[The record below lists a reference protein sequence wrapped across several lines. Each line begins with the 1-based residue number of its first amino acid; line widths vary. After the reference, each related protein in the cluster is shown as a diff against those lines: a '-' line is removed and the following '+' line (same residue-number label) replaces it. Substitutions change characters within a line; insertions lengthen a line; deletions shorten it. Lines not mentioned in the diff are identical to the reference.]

1 MKTVKGLS
9 QELTELRVIHDVVT
23 AYQEIAANHMQE
35 IREQVLTK
43 RDFFVDVNDIYQ
55 EVIRS
60 YRRDIAKLAKKEQQ
74 KASESLSLI
83 KRNGKTVFVFLS
95 ANTGLYGSIIR
106 NTFNLF
112 LADMKATSPAPDV
125 VIMGTLG
132 KELYESAK
140 PEKEATY
147 FTLSD
152 SVVEQKELEKCIS
165 FLLQYEK
172 IYIYHG
178 QFQSVV
184 VQSPMKANLSGTTEE
199 TTEHPEMKPSKHYFF
214 EPSLKNIVTFFE
226 TEIFSVLMEQT
237 VYESA
242 LAKFASRMVAL
253 EQAVEK
259 VKEQVGHTERESLR
273 LKHFIQNKKQ
283 LNALVGMKMMR
294 GAR

>member
-1 MKTVKGLS
+1 MKTVKGVT
-9 QELTELRVIHDVVT
+9 QELSELRVIHNVVT

-43 RDFFVDVNDIYQ
+43 RDFFVDVNAIYQ

-60 YRRDIAKLAKKEQQ
+60 YRREIEKLAKKEQE

-106 NTFNLF
+106 NTFALF
-112 LADMKATSPAPDV
+112 LSEMKALSPLPEVV
-125 VIMGTLG
+125 VIGELG
-132 KELYESAK
+132 KQLYIDAK
-140 PEKEATY
+140 TGKEATY

-152 SVVEQKELEKCIS
+152 SIVDQKELESCIS

-184 VQSPMKANLSGTTEE
+184 SQVPMKANLSGAADAKEA
-199 TTEHPEMKPSKHYFF
+199 PAMKPTKRYFF
-214 EPSLKNIVTFFE
+214 EPSLKNIVMFFE

-259 VKEQVGHTERESLR
+259 VKDRVTVAERESLR

-283 LNALVGMKMMR
+283 LNALIITR
-294 GAR
+294 GGRHTV

>member
-9 QELTELRVIHDVVT
+9 QELTELRVIHGVVT

-43 RDFFVDVNDIYQ
+43 RDFFVDVNEIYQ

-60 YRRDIAKLAKKEQQ
+60 YRRDIEKLAKKEQA
-74 KASESLSLI
+74 KASESLSLL

-112 LADMKATSPAPDV
+112 LQEMKATSPSPDI
-125 VIMGTLG
+125 VILGELG
-132 KELYESAK
+132 KELYEENNPGK
-140 PEKEATY
+140 TITY
-147 FTLSD
+147 FPLSD
-152 SVVEQKELEKCIS
+152 SVVDTKELEKCIAY
-165 FLLQYEK
+165 LLQYEK

-184 VQSPMKANLSGTTEE
+184 AQVPMKANLSGNTEE
-199 TTEHPEMKPSKHYFF
+199 TTHNPEMKPTKHYFF

-259 VKEQVGHTERESLR
+259 VKVQVGQTERESLR
-273 LKHFIQNKKQ
+273 LKHFIDNKKQ
-283 LNALVGMKMMR
+283 INALAIMR
-294 GAR
+294 GVRR